1 MPSYKSKLGGYVPS
15 ICRTTRREWIHKIKT
30 LTLLFSASLFYAILC
45 SNSYYWRVMS
55 KCWNQRERVDINGAL
70 FTEIIFTVLT
80 EEGKKL
86 MWMTTAC
93 FSLIVSFLLNCKA
106 SVGSLL
112 FNRHW
117 RNYTLR
123 TILVKLCA
131 SRQCLAEN
139 SRENAK
145 AKWLHNK
152 SIASPKK
159 HWKQR
164 PHYTPETFQCYHEL
178 GIARV
183 FPKLQSNSHH
193 CETLGLK
200 RVQCC

>member
-1 MPSYKSKLGGYVPS
+1 
-15 ICRTTRREWIHKIKT
+15 
-30 LTLLFSASLFYAILC
+30 
-45 SNSYYWRVMS
+45 MS
-55 KCWNQRERVDINGAL
+55 KCWNQRETVDINGAL
-70 FTEIIFTVLT
+70 FTEIILTVLT
-80 EEGKKL
+80 EEGKTL

-139 SRENAK
+139 SRENQ
-145 AKWLHNK
+145 
-152 SIASPKK
+152 
-159 HWKQR
+159 KQNDCITKVLR
-164 PHYTPETFQCYHEL
+164 PQ
-178 GIARV
+178 
-183 FPKLQSNSHH
+183 
-193 CETLGLK
+193 ETLKTATTLYSRNIPMLPRAGDSTCFSEVTVELSSLWNTRSETSTVLLK
-200 RVQCC
+200 AMLNTASVGHVVLLYTQ